1 MNPRK
6 LFISLLIAVAMALL
20 AASAARAEEATD
32 TVAFSDLS
40 KPGTLKIRVARGDV
54 TIHGADVKEIS
65 VKSESKRESKV
76 RKDGL
81 RVVTASSTF
90 TLTEKDNV
98 ASLESGM
105 KSWSGGNSDFTVTVP
120 MNTSIVVSNSWGGD
134 IKIGDVSGDLDVR
147 SMNGEVKLTNVRGG
161 VSVETMNGEIHASIA
176 EFHAGKALTFSSMN
190 GEVSLKVPEDGKANV
205 RFRTHNGT
213 ILTDFDEKAL
223 VTVTESSKRPSPPAG
238 TKIVV
243 KKGDDDE
250 EDEERTS
257 DWHEQVRD
265 ASRQV
270 AEATREA
277 AEAAREAARAIHEG
291 MAEGGS
297 YIAPIPPI
305 PPIPPISGGK
315 IVSGTL
321 NGGGPDIQIA
331 TMNGDITLRKAPTT
345 SSSSSS
351 SSSTGK

>member
-134 IKIGDVSGDLDVR
+134 IKIGDVSGDIDVR
-147 SMNGEVKLTNVRGG
+147 SMNGEVKLSNVRGG

-223 VTVTESSKRPSPPAG
+223 VTVTESSNRPSS
-238 TKIVV
+238 KIVV
-243 KKGDDDE
+243 KKGEEE
-250 EDEERTS
+250 EDEPNT
-257 DWHEQVRD
+257 DWHERVRD